1 MNLLK
6 IFRIVTVLL
15 CLVGALFLVLIIT
28 TGDTAITSAY
38 EAGEDTSLVDNMSY
52 VAYVTLALIVLFV
65 LGFVFKNLFTGGSL
79 RSTLIGAGSFVAV
92 LVLSYV
98 LSGGDPTVYEH
109 SEGVASASTSHYVG
123 AGLVAFYIL
132 GVLAIGSILFTGVK
146 KLIK

>member
-15 CLVGALFLVLIIT
+15 CLAGALFLVLIIT

>member
-15 CLVGALFLVLIIT
+15 SLAGALFLVLIIT

-132 GVLAIGSILFTGVK
+132 GVLAISSILFTGVK